1 MIDTDVDGFMFGQL
15 NEWMGDRWVSKGMSG
30 YMDVQTGSWR
40 DEWVER
46 YMDNVR
52 KERWADGWM
61 IEELDDWSKKPETL
75 FSGDQL
81 ILSYQLSLNVKMG
94 RRCTKS
100 TLTSWY
106 VPVPANHWQL
116 SICTW
121 KDTSLSQWFTGPN
134 VESLLVSLMGVNY
147 FWSKGRV

>member
-1 MIDTDVDGFMFGQL
+1 MFGQL

-75 FSGDQL
+75 FLNNQL

-100 TLTSWY
+100 TLTSWLC
-106 VPVPANHWQL
+106 AS
-116 SICTW
+116 SIQ
-121 KDTSLSQWFTGPN
+121 SLAIVNMYMKRYLPFSVIYRSKCGVSASFTDGCKLFLKQRK
-134 VESLLVSLMGVNY
+134 SLI
-147 FWSKGRV
+147 